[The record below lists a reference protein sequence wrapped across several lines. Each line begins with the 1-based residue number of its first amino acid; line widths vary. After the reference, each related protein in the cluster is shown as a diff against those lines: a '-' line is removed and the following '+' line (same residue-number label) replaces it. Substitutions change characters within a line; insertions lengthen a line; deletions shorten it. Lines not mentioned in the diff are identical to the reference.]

1 MKVNSGIY
9 IIKNIVN
16 GKIYIGSSVNV
27 FKRWTQ
33 HRYKLNKGNHANK
46 HLQRAWNKYGIS
58 EFEFSILELINN
70 PNKEILIELEQKYLD
85 EHKSF
90 NKDVGYNIL
99 KKADSSLGVEMTKE
113 TKNKLSLIMKEKWSN
128 GEYKQNMIDSFN
140 YKRDNIASAKK
151 ISKTRKDKGLFK
163 GENNPMYGTCSFEVW
178 KNKYGLKIAIKK
190 KVEADYKNSESNKGE
205 NNAMFRVKRPK
216 VANKN
221 KELKSK
227 LVLLFDA
234 DNNLV
239 ESYKSITETADNSNF
254 SRSSIKKSLYNK
266 IFVKNN
272 IWKYGK

>member
-1 MKVNSGIY
+1 MKVKSGVY

-70 PNKEILIELEQKYLD
+70 PSKEILIELEQKYLD

-128 GEYKQNMIDSFN
+128 EEYKQNMIDSFN

-151 ISKTRKDKGLFK
+151 ISKTRKDKGMFK

-205 NNAMFRVKRPK
+205 NNAMFRVKRPE

-239 ESYKSITETADNSNF
+239 ESYKSITEAADNSNF

>member
-1 MKVNSGIY
+1 MKVKSGVY

-70 PNKEILIELEQKYLD
+70 PSKEILIELEQKYLD

-99 KKADSSLGVEMTKE
+99 KKADSSLGVKMTKE

-128 GEYKQNMIDSFN
+128 EEYKQNMIDSFN

-151 ISKTRKDKGLFK
+151 ISKTRKDKGMFK

-205 NNAMFRVKRPK
+205 NNAMFRVKRPE

-239 ESYKSITETADNSNF
+239 ESYKSITEAADNSNF